1 MSVNGPEAARTSPP
15 ARPYLDWREQGAYL
29 LREWRA
35 MLDPRTW
42 LSDGLSA
49 IAVALV
55 ALPLSLAIARASGV
69 TPYVGLV
76 TAIVGG
82 IVVAFFGGC
91 RLQVSGPA
99 AAMTF
104 LVYEIITKFAQLGRE
119 HYGLTD
125 PADALALGMGA
136 VITCTLLA
144 GVLQVAFGAFR
155 LGRFMQFFP
164 RPVIIGFL
172 AGIGITI
179 LCTQLPVI
187 LGYDVPHNEEGGAL
201 ALLVNTLKD
210 LEKTSMP
217 SLLVGATAAGLMLFT
232 PRASRRLP
240 APLIA
245 VVAASLLP
253 ILFGWTPQQVQLLGE
268 LPRGFPAPSLPQVPW
283 AYPNEIVLA
292 ALTIFSLASIESLL
306 SASVVD
312 SLSKGPKTDHDQ
324 ELVGQGLGNVA
335 SALFGGI
342 PVTGV
347 IARSATNIQ
356 AGAKTRLSAILHA
369 LLILAMMLALG
380 GLVARIPVAALAGVL
395 IAVATRMIEVRM
407 LRFLWKA
414 SKVEA
419 LVLLATAG
427 AIVATDLTVGVPV
440 GLAASFVYF
449 AYEMSRLQV
458 ATDTLAEGG
467 DGNGSNGFTEP
478 GGAPREIQVMSV
490 GGPLFF
496 GSSFHLL
503 NMVAKVRCRY
513 LILDLQKVS
522 LLDMTG
528 AEVLEEAVELLNARG
543 TQVILAGVG
552 PQVRHRLNA
561 MYAEQ
566 RGFASLRRCPAYAN
580 VRDAMLH
587 AASLLASESPPGTDP
602 LAQYPRLKQ
611 AVEEASKS
619 ANISVPRVRAVVA
632 GDDDGISVS
641 VPEGGHRPGYVPDEA
656 IRPGPVTSWNF
667 KADRPVID
675 PTAFIDPRS
684 TIIGQVTIADHVYVG
699 PNVAIRADEGK
710 PFYIGPSSN
719 IQDGVTLHALKDKVV
734 MVRGGAYAIY
744 IGKDV
749 CCTHGALIHG
759 PCFIGDG
766 CFVGFKGIVHNA
778 ILGAGCVMGL
788 GAIVVGVTVPP
799 GRYVDHNTVVD
810 TQEKADALPPAPEN
824 WLQLRDDVLEVNTQ
838 LADGHRASLS
848 AQGEGEAGAEGGI
861 KAPA

>member
-1 MSVNGPEAARTSPP
+1 MSANGRDAARMNTA
-15 ARPYLDWREQGAYL
+15 ARSYLDWRKQSAYL
-29 LREWRA
+29 LGEWRA
-35 MLDPRTW
+35 MLNPRTW
-42 LSDGLSA
+42 LADGLAA

-104 LVYEIITKFAQLGRE
+104 LVYEIYSKFAQFGRE
-119 HYGLTD
+119 HYGYTD
-125 PADALALGMGA
+125 PADILALGMGA

-144 GVLQVAFGAFR
+144 GLLQVASGAFR
-155 LGRFMQFFP
+155 LGRFMQFIP

-210 LEKTSMP
+210 LEKTSVP
-217 SLLVGATAAGLMLFT
+217 SLLVGVTAAGLMLFT
-232 PRASRRLP
+232 PRISRRLP

-253 ILFGWTPQQVQLLGE
+253 LAFGWTPQQVQLLGE
-268 LPRGFPAPSLPQVPW
+268 LPRGFPVPSLPRIPW
-283 AYPNEIVLA
+283 AYINEIVLA
-292 ALTIFSLASIESLL
+292 SLTIFFLASIESLL

-312 SLSKGPKTDHDQ
+312 SLSKGQKTDHDQ
-324 ELVGQGLGNVA
+324 ELVGQGFGNIA
-335 SALFGGI
+335 SSLFGGI

-356 AGAKTRLSAILHA
+356 SGAQTRLSALLHA
-369 LLILAMMLALG
+369 FLILAMMLAMG
-380 GLVARIPVAALAGVL
+380 GLVSRIPVAALAGIL
-395 IAVATRMIEVRM
+395 IAVATRMIEIRM

-427 AIVATDLTVGVPV
+427 AIVVTDLTVGVPV

-449 AYEMSRLQV
+449 VYEMSRLQV
-458 ATDTLAEGG
+458 ATDTLAEGTAP
-467 DGNGSNGFTEP
+467 NGGGFTDPE
-478 GGAPREIQVMSV
+478 GAPPEIQVMSV
-490 GGPLFF
+490 GGALFF

-503 NMVAKVRCRY
+503 NMVGKVRCRY

-522 LLDMTG
+522 FLDMTG
-528 AEVLEEAVELLNARG
+528 AEVLEEAVEMLRSRG
-543 TQVILAGVG
+543 TEVILAGVG
-552 PQVRHRLNA
+552 PQVRHRLDA

-566 RGFASLRRCPAYAN
+566 QGFASLKRCPAYEG

-587 AASLLASESPPGTDP
+587 AASLLAAESSPDSDP
-602 LAQYPRLKQ
+602 LAKYPRLKQ
-611 AVEEASKS
+611 AVEEAASS
-619 ANISVPRVRAVVA
+619 ANVTVPRVRAVVSGEA
-632 GDDDGISVS
+632 DGLSVS
-641 VPEGGHRPGYVPDEA
+641 VPEEKDHRPGYVTEESL
-656 IRPGPVTSWNF
+656 RPGPLTPWNF
-667 KADRPVID
+667 KSDRPIID
-675 PTAFIDPRS
+675 PTAFVDPRS
-684 TIIGQVTIADHVYVG
+684 TIIGQVVIADHVYVG

-710 PFYIGPSSN
+710 PFYIGSSSN

-744 IGKDV
+744 VGKDV
-749 CCTHGALIHG
+749 CCTHGSLIHG
-759 PCFIGDG
+759 PCYIGDG
-766 CFVGFKGIVHNA
+766 CFVGFKAIVHNA
-778 ILGAGCVMGL
+778 VLGTGCVMGL
-788 GAIVVGVTVPP
+788 GSIVVGVTVPP
-799 GRYVDHNTVVD
+799 GRYVDHNVVVD
-810 TQEKADALPPAPEN
+810 TQEKADALPPVPEN
-824 WLQLRDDVLEVNTQ
+824 WLQLRDDVLEVNTL
-838 LADGHRASLS
+838 LAAGHRASL
-848 AQGEGEAGAEGGI
+848 AQQEGGRKGAGGDV